1 VGRQGRDEKELLAI
15 VNETGIN
22 ILNYGKFSRD
32 RTEIEKWKLEKG
44 VDMQAGVDFCFWLA

>member
-1 VGRQGRDEKELLAI
+1 MGRQGRDEKELLAI